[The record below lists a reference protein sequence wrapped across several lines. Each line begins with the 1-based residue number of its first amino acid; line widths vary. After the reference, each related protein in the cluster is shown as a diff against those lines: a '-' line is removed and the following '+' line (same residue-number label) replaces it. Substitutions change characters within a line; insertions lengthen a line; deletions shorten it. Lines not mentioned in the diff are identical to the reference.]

1 MNLLER
7 EIEKLEQRSADLD
20 ALIEENASDYIR
32 LGELQAEKDELQ
44 LKIDQMYQEWSELGE

>member
-7 EIEKLEQRSADLD
+7 EIEKLEQRSAELD
-20 ALIEENASDYIR
+20 ILIEENASDYIR

-44 LKIDQMYQEWSELGE
+44 LKIDQMYQEWSELG